1 MDLFRTVY
9 NRCQVP
15 RLTTVKDNVKRYSPS
30 TTESWLKC
38 PLYRH
43 LRKEWSPRRLGK
55 RELAAILGKGFH
67 AGMSTWNANKG
78 ATTITTCSDAAVQSV
93 RMELAGAKE
102 RGAYVLDSD
111 KAQEGMLEKRVA
123 TVVANYIKNDPIPPT
138 WTVLDVERILPEWGN
153 CIIDLAMDT
162 PMGPVV
168 IDYKCKLSLDARWLD
183 KEIARYRLGEQR
195 LHYSSGYG
203 DFIGRP
209 VYAFYI
215 SLVVC
220 EPFRVHLLPFVNDP
234 QSLEM
239 WRQARE
245 QGTWKVMEM
254 EDQGLVGVGMA
265 AKHMDEFGICGFAG
279 ACFEHHLDTSLME
292 REYLVNDSH
301 RH

>member
-1 MDLFRTVY
+1 M
-9 NRCQVP
+9 
-15 RLTTVKDNVKRYSPS
+15 KRYSPS
-30 TTESWLKC
+30 TTEKWLKC

-43 LRKEWSPRRLGK
+43 LSKEWSPRRLGK

-67 AGMSTWNANKG
+67 VGVAGYNAHRRGLGGGDGFKEYY
-78 ATTITTCSDAAVQSV
+78 ADMAIQSV
-93 RMELAGAKE
+93 RMELAQAKE

-111 KAQEGMLEKRVA
+111 KAQEAALEKRVA
-123 TVVANYIKNDPIPPT
+123 TVVANYIKNDPIPEA

-168 IDYKCKLSLDARWLD
+168 IDYKCKLSLDAKWLD

-195 LHYSSGYG
+195 AHYSAGYG

-209 VYAFYI
+209 VHSFYI
-215 SLVVC
+215 CLVVC

-234 QSLEM
+234 EALAM

-265 AKHMDEFGICGFAG
+265 AKHMDEFGVCEFAN
-279 ACFEHHLDTSLME
+279 ACFEHHLDEGLME
-292 REYLVNDSH
+292 REYLANHTV
-301 RH
+301 